1 MEAGGLLLPRHD
13 RSTFMDFVRWVA
25 SSDEGRAGS
34 LDQVRIA
41 ARVFAAETRLTDWS
55 ADGEIA
61 ALMEQLR
68 KQAAV
73 ASKDE

>member
-1 MEAGGLLLPRHD
+1 MPRHD
-13 RSTFMDFVRWVA
+13 RDTFIDFVRWMA
-25 SSDEGRAGS
+25 SGDADRRRS

-41 ARVFAAETRLTDWS
+41 VRVFAAETRLTDWS